1 MVVAVQRLVSVILET
16 PHCASGVSFYLIT
29 TMAWVS
35 FEARASKRVGYQ
47 YDPGRAVQ
55 QPFKLNRFIT
65 FLQVSCNF
73 KVTLVQDARIP
84 GIRGR
89 QRMLSRTTSG
99 DKFWRADWHTT
110 VLVLNGDFKLN
121 L

>member
-55 QPFKLNRFIT
+55 QLFKLNRFIT
-65 FLQVSCNF
+65 FL
-73 KVTLVQDARIP
+73 VTLRSLLC
-84 GIRGR
+84 
-89 QRMLSRTTSG
+89 RM
-99 DKFWRADWHTT
+99 
-110 VLVLNGDFKLN
+110 
-121 L
+121 